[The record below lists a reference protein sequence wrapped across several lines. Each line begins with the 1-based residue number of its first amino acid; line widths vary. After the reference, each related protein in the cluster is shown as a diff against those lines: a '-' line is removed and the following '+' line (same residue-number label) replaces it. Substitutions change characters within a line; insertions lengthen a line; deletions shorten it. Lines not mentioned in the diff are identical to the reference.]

1 MPDPPDL
8 LAQDLEEEL
17 DVLPLAQPAQDSEEE
32 SDVLP
37 PDLLAQDSTDSLVEL
52 DKPQPAQDLVVVVQ
66 EMLLLVLKAQDS
78 VDLMEVF
85 QEAQPLLKAPD
96 LVVSEVEHPPDLVD
110 LRALALVVVE
120 DLLVVL
126 KALASVEVVAASV
139 VLKPHAASVQEE
151 TSSVDLRALVLVEA
165 EAVLADLRA
174 LASVQAVAASVV
186 LKHHAASVQEE
197 AVLADLRALASVA
210 VEAALEALKA
220 HALVDSEDAVLVA
233 SAKAEEVSLAASV
246 VMEPAE
252 ESAVAPVVLEDNK
265 DPVSDKEGPEDMEA
279 EALADLL
286 SIEEI
291 DFLTVYICA
300 IREIVSANFVATISL
315 SFINY
320 IITLSTGF

>member
-1 MPDPPDL
+1 MG
-8 LAQDLEEEL
+8 
-17 DVLPLAQPAQDSEEE
+17 
-32 SDVLP
+32 
-37 PDLLAQDSTDSLVEL
+37 
-52 DKPQPAQDLVVVVQ
+52 
-66 EMLLLVLKAQDS
+66 AQDS

-186 LKHHAASVQEE
+186 LK
-197 AVLADLRALASVA
+197 
-210 VEAALEALKA
+210 A

-246 VMEPAE
+246 DMEPAE
-252 ESAVAPVVLEDNK
+252 ESAVAPVVWK
-265 DPVSDKEGPEDMEA
+265 
-279 EALADLL
+279 
-286 SIEEI
+286 
-291 DFLTVYICA
+291 
-300 IREIVSANFVATISL
+300 
-315 SFINY
+315 
-320 IITLSTGF
+320 